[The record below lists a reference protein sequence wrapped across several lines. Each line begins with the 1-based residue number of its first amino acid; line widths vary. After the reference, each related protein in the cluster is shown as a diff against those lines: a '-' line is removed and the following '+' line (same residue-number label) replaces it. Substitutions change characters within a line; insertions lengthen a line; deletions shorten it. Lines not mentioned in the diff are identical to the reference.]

1 MARQLRLNTSVG
13 GNQRYSF
20 LETPLEMHAPGLR
33 SNQQQQSTPP
43 PPQPLAVSNPDT
55 IQGQAAA
62 EPVQPQSLPPLNE
75 KALYMQQEAAAPGYP
90 GGPNIEDHPANHAPF
105 ADAVPQQHDAVVPDY
120 SYAVPPPHSPGPLP
134 TKTYPE
140 TPSQVARSHT
150 VAIVPDTNPLQSPQ
164 LPYFPGPPT
173 ASGRSCTPLADDV
186 AAYHRPG
193 QISHPNQHVKGGT
206 WSHGLCECP
215 NIWTC
220 CLGILCPCILYGKT
234 QYRLSR
240 MSRKEDP
247 TNMLGH
253 ETCNESCTAMALLC
267 GCQWLMAT
275 VQHRRTRKAYGI
287 PGDIVS
293 DCVRATCCTCCTL
306 IQDENEIRKREEER
320 ASTART
326 TGAALVSPYFAPPQM
341 SYGPSLR

>member
-206 WSHGLCECP
+206 WSHGL
-215 NIWTC
+215 
-220 CLGILCPCILYGKT
+220 
-234 QYRLSR
+234 
-240 MSRKEDP
+240 
-247 TNMLGH
+247 
-253 ETCNESCTAMALLC
+253 
-267 GCQWLMAT
+267 WLMAT